1 MLLHSIGPC
10 SKNGLANQQKELCT
24 AMYVNRAG
32 KLATAARQL
41 HRQKRCSFRM
51 CGTNSL
57 CTNEFALSHGSFHF
71 TLYNYFDLL
80 IVVVFIK
87 NRLPVLRLGQRERE
101 RERER
106 ERKRR
111 GDGGAAERYHY
122 LYIFCS
128 FLFFPFFF
136 LFFFV

>member
-106 ERKRR
+106 EEETGGRR
-111 GDGGAAERYHY
+111 GRRTISLFIH
-122 LYIFCS
+122 LLFFS
-128 FLFFPFFF
+128 FFSFFFPFFF
-136 LFFFV
+136 V